1 MIAIKKPR
9 HYRKYD
15 KDVVEYTC
23 YHLTSLFA
31 HTNSLTKYANV
42 FQTKNIF
49 NTLVLITDT
58 GPSEPTNTTILVR
71 SARDSEAIFRFFIFA
86 SSQLPK
92 LSIENIQIL
101 LSLIN
106 VCNLS
111 KF

>member
-58 GPSEPTNTTILVR
+58 GPSEPTNTILVR

-92 LSIENIQIL
+92 LSVENIQIL